1 MSNLGVGRADRLCL
15 RVCAKHRVADC
26 FARRSVRYKG
36 FTPVSPVLRSRQT
49 WKDCPDPRAKA
60 GSVCHENRLMERL
73 RRTVV
78 QLEEAKRFILNGE
91 VARLRLAV
99 ILLDNA
105 VEVIL
110 HRRVNDTLQSAN
122 MYARML
128 HRFPD
133 RQLDAKGEAL
143 RQEIAAK
150 TTRKRARR
158 RLGDSSPRN

>member
-1 MSNLGVGRADRLCL
+1 
-15 RVCAKHRVADC
+15 
-26 FARRSVRYKG
+26 
-36 FTPVSPVLRSRQT
+36 
-49 WKDCPDPRAKA
+49 
-60 GSVCHENRLMERL
+60 MEPL

-110 HRRVNDTLQSAN
+110 HRRVNDTLQRAN

-128 HRFPD
+128 QRFPD

-150 TTRKRARR
+150 TIPQARQR
-158 RLGDSSPRN
+158 RLRDSSARN

>member
-1 MSNLGVGRADRLCL
+1 
-15 RVCAKHRVADC
+15 
-26 FARRSVRYKG
+26 
-36 FTPVSPVLRSRQT
+36 
-49 WKDCPDPRAKA
+49 
-60 GSVCHENRLMERL
+60 MERL

-78 QLEEAKRFILNGE
+78 QLEEAKRFILDGE

-128 HRFPD
+128 QRFPD

-150 TTRKRARR
+150 TIPQARQKKVAR
-158 RLGDSSPRN
+158 DSSARS